1 MPRVIGNEVRLSL
14 IEIFAVFLRDNFF
27 EGSWDKQV
35 EWLSKYGSEQQ
46 KSEDI
51 PLILGLKD
59 FELMHNL
66 NLRNFLP
73 LDWLNF
79 KPSKEILANFKT

>member
-1 MPRVIGNEVRLSL
+1 MPKLIGNEVRLSL
-14 IEIFAVFLRDNFF
+14 IEMFAVFLRDKFF
-27 EGSWDKQV
+27 EGSFDKQLD
-35 EWLSKYGSEQQ
+35 WTLKYGTEQQ
-46 KSEDI
+46 RSEDI

-73 LDWLNF
+73 LEWLSLDL
-79 KPSKEILANFKT
+79 SKELPKKVR